1 MGLQLRALQKPSRE
15 TILGRRLSAKASMLA
30 FAPLP
35 PPPPELRPAPNQS
48 GDEVLIGRER
58 SKAAWLR
65 RRSGT
70 GREELWLPLE
80 VLESRLG
87 FRRVSR
93 LDGEALE
100 WFGRTVSLASLT
112 TRSLGDEVGLE
123 VSDWLAET
131 GVSSEVNGD
140 TLELQLQPP
149 TVNNLRRGRGST
161 ADRLVLDL
169 NGPALVQ
176 RLNGDLLLELKVSQT
191 QQRQLKAWGLA
202 PQQRHHGGLVLKG
215 QATKLRSLSLA
226 SPWRVVLDGVP
237 TGGRSQAPSARLP
250 LSNPAVAALLR
261 RGFVLEQRTIK
272 VGVKPIQVFRA
283 GGDLGRLGITLQP
296 LAKPDQQQGLRFLA
310 QLSQPAGALV
320 AVNGGFFNRINQ
332 LPLGALRRQ
341 GVWLSGP
348 ILNRGVI
355 AWGTSGDLEF
365 GRLRLNLSLQV
376 VNGRSWG
383 LTALNSG
390 YVQKGLSLYTPAW
403 GPRYRALSGEEEA
416 LLIRGGRVETTFGQN
431 QLQRGVAIPQDAEL
445 VVARGR
451 TPLPA
456 GPGDRIQV
464 TSRSRSSLAQQP
476 NVLGGGPL
484 LMQDGKVV
492 LNGRQEG
499 FSPGFMSLAAPRTVV
514 AQGKD
519 GQWLMTLRGA
529 SGSGPTLVETA
540 LAAQQLGLR
549 DALNMDGG
557 SSTTLVVAGRTVMNG
572 RSSTPRVHNGL
583 GLIPL

>member
-1 MGLQLRALQKPSRE
+1 
-15 TILGRRLSAKASMLA
+15 MLA

-35 PPPPELRPAPNQS
+35 APPPALRPAPRQS

-58 SKAAWLR
+58 SKAVWLWR
-65 RRSGT
+65 GSEAAT
-70 GREELWLPLE
+70 EELWLPLE
-80 VLESRLG
+80 LLQSRLG

-100 WFGRTVSLASLT
+100 WFGRTVPLAALA

-123 VSDWLAET
+123 VSDWL
-131 GVSSEVNGD
+131 SEIGLNTVVKGN
-140 TLELQLQPP
+140 TLELQLPSP
-149 TVNNLRRGRGST
+149 TVSKLRRGKGST

-176 RLNGDLLLELKVSQT
+176 QLNGDLLLGLKVSPS
-191 QQRQLKAWGLA
+191 QQRQLQALGLA
-202 PQQRHHGGLVLKG
+202 PLRRHDGELVLKG

-226 SPWRVVLDGVP
+226 SPWRVVLDGVRA
-237 TGGRSQAPSARLP
+237 GDRRKRPSARLP
-250 LSNPAVAALLR
+250 LNNPSVAALLR

-283 GGDLGRLGITLQP
+283 GGQLGRLRLSLEP
-296 LAKPDQQQGLRFLA
+296 LAKARQQQGLRFLP

-355 AWGTSGDLEF
+355 AWGASGDLTF
-365 GRLRLNLSLQV
+365 GRLRLNQTLQV
-376 VNGRSWG
+376 NNGRRWSIR
-383 LTALNSG
+383 ALNSG

-403 GPRYRALSGEEEA
+403 GPSYRALSGDEAA
-416 LLIRGGRVETTFGQN
+416 LLVRGGRVETTFN
-431 QLQRGVAIPQDAEL
+431 PSSLKRGIAIPQDAQL

-456 GPGDRIQV
+456 RAGDRIQV
-464 TSRSRSSLAQQP
+464 SSSSQSPLAQQP
-476 NVLGGGPL
+476 NVLGAGPL
-484 LMQDGKVV
+484 LMQNGRVV

-514 AQGKD
+514 AQGQN

-529 SGSGPTLVETA
+529 SGSDPTLVETA
-540 LAAQQLGLR
+540 LAVQQLGLR

-557 SSTTLVVAGRTVMNG
+557 SSTTLVVAGQTVMTG
-572 RSSTPRVHNGL
+572 RGSTPRVHNGL

>member
-1 MGLQLRALQKPSRE
+1 
-15 TILGRRLSAKASMLA
+15 MLA

-48 GDEVLIGRER
+48 GEEVLIGQER
-58 SKAAWLR
+58 SKAVWLWK
-65 RRSGT
+65 
-70 GREELWLPLE
+70 GRDAEPEELWLPLE

-100 WFGRTVSLASLT
+100 WFGRTVSLTALA

-123 VSDWLAET
+123 VSDWLAAT
-131 GVSSEVNGD
+131 GVRSKVRGN
-140 TLELQLQPP
+140 TLELRLPRP
-149 TVNNLRRGRGST
+149 TVNNLRRGKGST

-176 RLNGDLLLELKVSQT
+176 RLNGDLLLELKLSRT
-191 QQRQLKAWGLA
+191 QQRQLKAWGLT
-202 PQQRHHGGLVLKG
+202 PQQHRHGGLVLKG

-226 SPWRVVLDGVP
+226 SPWRVVLDGVLIGSRRP
-237 TGGRSQAPSARLP
+237 AQSAHLP
-250 LSNPAVAALLR
+250 LRDPAVAEWLR

-283 GGDLGRLGITLQP
+283 GGQLSRLGITLQP
-296 LAKPDQQQGLRFLA
+296 LVKAEQQQGLRFLP

-332 LPLGALRRQ
+332 LPLGAVRHQ
-341 GVWLSGP
+341 GIWLSGP

-355 AWGTSGDLEF
+355 AWGASGDLQF
-365 GRLRLNLSLQV
+365 GRLRLNQTLRV
-376 VNGRSWG
+376 NNGRRWS
-383 LTALNSG
+383 LMALNSG

-416 LLIRGGRVETTFGQN
+416 LLIRGGRVETTFN
-431 QLQRGVAIPQDAEL
+431 QRSLQSGIAIPENAAL

-456 GPGDRIQV
+456 QPGDQIQV
-464 TSRSRSSLAQQP
+464 IERSSSPLAQQP

-484 LMQDGKVV
+484 LMQNGRVV
-492 LNGRQEG
+492 LNARQEG

-514 AQGKD
+514 AQGAS

-529 SGSGPTLVETA
+529 AGSDPTLVETA
-540 LAAQQLGLR
+540 LAAKQLGLR

-572 RSSTPRVHNGL
+572 RSSSPRVHNGL

>member
-1 MGLQLRALQKPSRE
+1 
-15 TILGRRLSAKASMLA
+15 MLA

-35 PPPPELRPAPNQS
+35 APPPELRTAPKQS

-58 SKAAWLR
+58 SKAVWLWKGNN
-65 RRSGT
+65 SAT
-70 GREELWLPLE
+70 EELWLPLE
-80 VLESRLG
+80 LLESRLG

-93 LDGEALE
+93 LDGEAVE
-100 WFGRTVSLASLT
+100 WFGRTVSLASIT

-123 VSDWLAET
+123 VSEWLAEI
-131 GVSSEVNGD
+131 GVSSEVKGN
-140 TLELQLQPP
+140 TLALHLPPP
-149 TVNNLRRGRGST
+149 TVNNLRRGKGST

-176 RLNGDLLLELKVSQT
+176 RLNGDLRLELKVSRT
-191 QQRQLKAWGLA
+191 QQRQLKALGLA
-202 PQQRHHGGLVLKG
+202 PQQHRGGGLVLKG
-215 QATKLRSLSLA
+215 QATKLQSLSLA
-226 SPWRVVLDGVP
+226 SPWRVVLDGVQ
-237 TGGRSQAPSARLP
+237 TGGRRPAQSARLP
-250 LSNPAVAALLR
+250 LSNPAVAEWLR
-261 RGFVLEQRTIK
+261 RGFVLEQRTVK

-283 GGDLGRLGITLQP
+283 GGNLSRLGISLQP
-296 LAKPDQQQGLRFLA
+296 LVKPDQQQGLRFLA

-320 AVNGGFFNRINQ
+320 AVNGGFFNRISQ
-332 LPLGALRRQ
+332 LPLGALRHQ

-355 AWGTSGDLEF
+355 AWGASGDLQF
-365 GRLRLNLSLQV
+365 GRLRLDQTLQV
-376 VNGRSWG
+376 NNGRRWS

-390 YVQKGLSLYTPAW
+390 YVQKGLSRYTSAW

-416 LLIRGGRVETTFGQN
+416 LLIRDGRVEATFDQPS
-431 QLQRGVAIPQDAEL
+431 LKRGIAIPKDAQL

-456 GPGDRIQV
+456 RPGDQIVV
-464 TSRSRSSLAQQP
+464 TTRSSSPLAQRP
-476 NVLGGGPL
+476 NVVGGGPL
-484 LMQDGKVV
+484 LMQDGQVV
-492 LNGRQEG
+492 LQGRQEG

-514 AQGKD
+514 AQGQS

-529 SGSGPTLVETA
+529 SGSDPTLVETA

-549 DALNMDGG
+549 DALNLDGG
-557 SSTTLVVAGRTVMNG
+557 SSTTLVVAGQTVMNG
-572 RSSTPRVHNGL
+572 RGSSPRVHNGL

>member
-1 MGLQLRALQKPSRE
+1 
-15 TILGRRLSAKASMLA
+15 MLA

-35 PPPPELRPAPNQS
+35 APPPELRTAPKQS

-58 SKAAWLR
+58 SKAVWLWK
-65 RRSGT
+65 GNNT
-70 GREELWLPLE
+70 ATEELWLPLE
-80 VLESRLG
+80 LLESRLG

-93 LDGEALE
+93 LDGEAVE
-100 WFGRTVSLASLT
+100 WFGRTVSLASIT

-123 VSDWLAET
+123 VSEWLAEI
-131 GVSSEVNGD
+131 GVSSEVKGN
-140 TLELQLQPP
+140 TLALRLPPP
-149 TVNNLRRGRGST
+149 TVNNLRRGKGST

-176 RLNGDLLLELKVSQT
+176 RLNGDLRLELKVSRT
-191 QQRQLKAWGLA
+191 QQRQLKALGLA
-202 PQQRHHGGLVLKG
+202 PQQHRGGGLVLKG
-215 QATKLRSLSLA
+215 QATKLQSLSLA
-226 SPWRVVLDGVP
+226 SPWRVVLDGVQ
-237 TGGRSQAPSARLP
+237 TGGRRPAQSARLP
-250 LSNPAVAALLR
+250 LSNPAVAEWLR
-261 RGFVLEQRTIK
+261 RGFVLEQRTVK

-283 GGDLGRLGITLQP
+283 GGNLSRLGISLQP
-296 LAKPDQQQGLRFLA
+296 LVKPDQQQGLRFLA

-320 AVNGGFFNRINQ
+320 AVNGGFFNRISQ
-332 LPLGALRRQ
+332 LPLGALRHQ

-355 AWGTSGDLEF
+355 AWGASGDLQF
-365 GRLRLNLSLQV
+365 GRLRLDQTLQV
-376 VNGRSWG
+376 NNGRRWS

-390 YVQKGLSLYTPAW
+390 YVQKGLSRYTSAW

-416 LLIRGGRVETTFGQN
+416 LLIRDGRVEATFDQPS
-431 QLQRGVAIPQDAEL
+431 LKRGIAIPKDAQL

-456 GPGDRIQV
+456 RPGDQIVV
-464 TSRSRSSLAQQP
+464 TTRSSSPLAQRP
-476 NVLGGGPL
+476 NVVGGGPL
-484 LMQDGKVV
+484 LMQDGQVV
-492 LNGRQEG
+492 LQGRQEG

-514 AQGKD
+514 AQGQS

-529 SGSGPTLVETA
+529 SGSDPTLVETA

-549 DALNMDGG
+549 DALNLDGG
-557 SSTTLVVAGRTVMNG
+557 SSTTLVVAGQTVMNG
-572 RSSTPRVHNGL
+572 RGSSPRVHNGL

>member
-1 MGLQLRALQKPSRE
+1 
-15 TILGRRLSAKASMLA
+15 MLA

-35 PPPPELRPAPNQS
+35 PPPPEVRPVPSQN
-48 GDEVLIGRER
+48 GDAVLIGRER
-58 SKAAWLR
+58 SKAVWLR
-65 RRSGT
+65 RSSDT
-70 GREELWLPLE
+70 AEEELWLPLE

-100 WFGRTVSLASLT
+100 WFGRTISLT
-112 TRSLGDEVGLE
+112 ALATRSLGDEVGLE
-123 VSDWLAET
+123 VSDWLAAI
-131 GVSSEVNGD
+131 GVSSQVRGN
-140 TLELQLQPP
+140 TLELRLPP
-149 TVNNLRRGRGST
+149 PKVNNLRRGKGSM

-169 NGPALVQ
+169 SGPALVQ
-176 RLNGDLLLELKVSQT
+176 RLNGDLLLELNISRA

-202 PQQRHHGGLVLKG
+202 PRQHRDGGLVLQG

-226 SPWRVVLDGVP
+226 SPWRVVLDGVQ
-237 TGGRSQAPSARLP
+237 TGGRHPLPSARLP
-250 LSNPAVAALLR
+250 LSNPAVAAWLR
-261 RGFVLEQRTIK
+261 RGLVLEQRTIK

-296 LAKPDQQQGLRFLA
+296 LAKTEQQQGLRFLT

-332 LPLGALRRQ
+332 LPLGALRHKE
-341 GVWLSGP
+341 VWLSGP

-355 AWGTSGDLEF
+355 AWGASGELQF
-365 GRLRLNLSLQV
+365 GRLRLNQSLQV
-376 VNGRSWG
+376 NNGRRWEIK
-383 LTALNSG
+383 ALNSG

-403 GPRYRALSGEEEA
+403 GPRYLALSGEEEA
-416 LLIRGGRVETTFGQN
+416 LLVRDGRVESTFDQSS
-431 QLQRGVAIPQDAEL
+431 LQRGIAIPKDAEL

-456 GPGDRIQV
+456 RPGDQV
-464 TSRSRSSLAQQP
+464 QVATRSRSPLAQQP

-484 LMQDGKVV
+484 LMQNGQVV

-514 AQGKD
+514 AQGPS
-519 GQWLMTLRGA
+519 GQWLMTLRG
-529 SGSGPTLVETA
+529 SGGSDPTLVETA

-572 RSSTPRVHNGL
+572 RGSTPRVHNGL

>member
-1 MGLQLRALQKPSRE
+1 M
-15 TILGRRLSAKASMLA
+15 
-30 FAPLP
+30 
-35 PPPPELRPAPNQS
+35 
-48 GDEVLIGRER
+48 
-58 SKAAWLR
+58 
-65 RRSGT
+65 
-70 GREELWLPLE
+70 E

-100 WFGRTVSLASLT
+100 WFGRTVALTALA

-123 VSDWLAET
+123 VSDWLAAT
-131 GVSSEVNGD
+131 GVRAQVREN
-140 TLELQLQPP
+140 TLELRLPLP
-149 TVNNLRRGRGST
+149 KVNNLRRGKGST

-176 RLNGDLLLELKVSQT
+176 RLNGDLLLELKLSRT
-191 QQRQLKAWGLA
+191 QQRQLKAWGLS
-202 PQQRHHGGLVLKG
+202 PQLHRHGGLVLKG

-226 SPWRVVLDGVP
+226 SPWRVVLDGVQ
-237 TGGRSQAPSARLP
+237 TGGRRPVQSARLP
-250 LSNPAVAALLR
+250 LRNPAVAEWLR

-283 GGDLGRLGITLQP
+283 GGRLSRLGITLQP
-296 LAKPDQQQGLRFLA
+296 LVKAEQQQGLRFLP

-332 LPLGALRRQ
+332 LPLGAVRHQ

-355 AWGTSGDLEF
+355 AWGSSGDLQF
-365 GRLRLNLSLQV
+365 GRLRLNQTLQV
-376 VNGRSWG
+376 NNGRRWS
-383 LTALNSG
+383 LMALNSG

-416 LLIRGGRVETTFGQN
+416 LLIRGGRVEATVDKN
-431 QLQRGVAIPQDAEL
+431 SLQRGIAIPKDAEL

-456 GPGDRIQV
+456 RPGDRIQV
-464 TSRSRSSLAQQP
+464 TERSLSPLAQQP

-484 LMQDGKVV
+484 LMQNGNVV

-514 AQGKD
+514 AQGPS

-529 SGSGPTLVETA
+529 AGSDPTLVETA

>member
-1 MGLQLRALQKPSRE
+1 
-15 TILGRRLSAKASMLA
+15 MLA

-48 GDEVLIGRER
+48 GEEVLIGQER
-58 SKAAWLR
+58 SKAVWLWKG
-65 RRSGT
+65 SDAVP
-70 GREELWLPLE
+70 EELWLPLE
-80 VLESRLG
+80 LLESRLG

-100 WFGRTVSLASLT
+100 WFGRTVSLTALA

-123 VSDWLAET
+123 VSDWLAAT
-131 GVSSEVNGD
+131 GVRSKVRGN
-140 TLELQLQPP
+140 TLELRLPRP
-149 TVNNLRRGRGST
+149 TVVNLRRGKGST
-161 ADRLVLDL
+161 ANRLVLDL

-176 RLNGDLLLELKVSQT
+176 RLNGDLLLELKLSQT
-191 QQRQLKAWGLA
+191 QQRQLRAWGLT
-202 PQQRHHGGLVLKG
+202 PQQHRHGGLVLKG

-226 SPWRVVLDGVP
+226 SPWRVVLDGVQI
-237 TGGRSQAPSARLP
+237 GGRRPAQSAHLP
-250 LSNPAVAALLR
+250 LRDPAVAEWLR
-261 RGFVLEQRTIK
+261 RGFVLEQRIIK

-283 GGDLGRLGITLQP
+283 GGQLSRLGITLQP
-296 LAKPDQQQGLRFLA
+296 LVKAEQQQGLRFLP

-332 LPLGALRRQ
+332 LPLGAVRHQ
-341 GVWLSGP
+341 GIWLSGP

-355 AWGTSGDLEF
+355 AWGASGDLQF
-365 GRLRLNLSLQV
+365 GRLRLNQSLRV
-376 VNGRSWG
+376 NNGRRWG
-383 LTALNSG
+383 LMALNSG

-416 LLIRGGRVETTFGQN
+416 LLIRGGRVETTFDQRS
-431 QLQRGVAIPQDAEL
+431 LQSGIAIPENAAL

-456 GPGDRIQV
+456 RPGDQIQV
-464 TSRSRSSLAQQP
+464 TERSSSPLAQQP

-484 LMQDGKVV
+484 LMQNGRVV

-514 AQGKD
+514 AQGAS

-529 SGSGPTLVETA
+529 AGSDPTLVETA

-572 RSSTPRVHNGL
+572 RSSTPRIHNGL

>member
-1 MGLQLRALQKPSRE
+1 
-15 TILGRRLSAKASMLA
+15 MLD
-30 FAPLP
+30 FAPLSAP
-35 PPPPELRPAPNQS
+35 PPAPPPELRAVPIQR
-48 GDEVLIGRER
+48 GEEILIGRER
-58 SKAAWLR
+58 SKAVWLWR
-65 RRSGT
+65 GSNT
-70 GREELWLPLE
+70 ATEELWLPLE
-80 VLESRLG
+80 LLESRLG
-87 FRRVSR
+87 FRRVAR
-93 LDGEALE
+93 IDGEALE
-100 WFGRTVSLASLT
+100 WFGRTVPLASLE

-123 VSDWLAET
+123 VSDWLTEI
-131 GVSSEVNGD
+131 GVTTQVNGSSL
-140 TLELQLQPP
+140 TLRLPTP
-149 TVNNLRRGRGST
+149 TVNNLRRGAGST

-176 RLNGDLLLELKVSQT
+176 QLDGDLLLELKVSPT
-191 QQRQLKAWGLA
+191 QNRQLKAWGLA
-202 PQQRHHGGLVLKG
+202 PQQRRDGSLVLQG
-215 QATKLRSLSLA
+215 QATKLRSLSLS
-226 SPWRVVLDGVP
+226 SPWRVVLDGVRVG
-237 TGGRSQAPSARLP
+237 GGRQLQTARLP
-250 LSNPAVAALLR
+250 LSNPTVAALLR

-283 GGDLGRLGITLQP
+283 GGDLSGLGMTLKP
-296 LAKPDQQQGLRFLA
+296 LAKTEQQQGLRFLP

-332 LPLGALRRQ
+332 LPLGALKRQ

-355 AWGTSGDLEF
+355 AWGSSGELQF
-365 GRLRLNLSLQV
+365 GRLRLDQTLQV
-376 VNGRSWG
+376 NNGRRWDIN
-383 LTALNSG
+383 TINSG
-390 YVQKGLSLYTPAW
+390 FVQKGLSLYTPAW

-416 LLIRGGRVETTFGQN
+416 LLIRGGRVEETFDQTN
-431 QLQRGVAIPQDAEL
+431 LQRGISIPQDAEL

-456 GPGDRIQV
+456 RPGDQILV
-464 TSRSRSSLAQQP
+464 KSRSSSSLAQHP

-484 LMQDGKVV
+484 LIKNGRVV

-514 AQGKD
+514 AQGQS

-529 SGSGPTLVETA
+529 SGSDPTLVETA

-557 SSTTLVVAGRTVMNG
+557 SSTTLVVAGQTVMNG
-572 RSSTPRVHNGL
+572 RGSTPRVHNGL

>member
-1 MGLQLRALQKPSRE
+1 
-15 TILGRRLSAKASMLA
+15 MLA

-35 PPPPELRPAPNQS
+35 APPPELRPVPNQS
-48 GDEVLIGRER
+48 GEEVLIGRER
-58 SKAAWLR
+58 SKAVWLWR
-65 RRSGT
+65 GSDADP
-70 GREELWLPLE
+70 EKLWLPLE
-80 VLESRLG
+80 LLESRLG

-100 WFGRTVSLASLT
+100 WFGRTVSLTKLA

-123 VSDWLAET
+123 VSDWLAAT
-131 GVSSEVNGD
+131 GVRAQVREN
-140 TLELQLQPP
+140 TLELRLPPP
-149 TVNNLRRGRGST
+149 TVNNLRRGKGST

-176 RLNGDLLLELKVSQT
+176 RLNGDLLLELKLSRP
-191 QQRQLKAWGLA
+191 QQRQLKAWGLS
-202 PQQRHHGGLVLKG
+202 PKRNRHGGLVLKG

-226 SPWRVVLDGVP
+226 SPWRVVLDGVQ
-237 TGGRSQAPSARLP
+237 TGGRRPVQRARLP
-250 LSNPAVAALLR
+250 LRNPAVAEWLR

-283 GGDLGRLGITLQP
+283 GGRLSRLGITLQP
-296 LAKPDQQQGLRFLA
+296 LVKAEQQQGLRFLP

-332 LPLGALRRQ
+332 LPLGAVRHQ

-355 AWGTSGDLEF
+355 AWGSSGDLQF
-365 GRLRLNLSLQV
+365 GRLRLNQTLQV
-376 VNGRSWG
+376 NNSRRWN
-383 LTALNSG
+383 LMALNSG

-416 LLIRGGRVETTFGQN
+416 LLIRGGRVEATVDKN
-431 QLQRGVAIPQDAEL
+431 SLQRGIAIPKDAEL

-456 GPGDRIQV
+456 RPGDRIQV
-464 TSRSRSSLAQQP
+464 TERSLSPLAQQP

-484 LMQDGKVV
+484 LMQNGNVV

-514 AQGKD
+514 AQGPS

-529 SGSGPTLVETA
+529 AGSDPTLVETA

>member
-1 MGLQLRALQKPSRE
+1 
-15 TILGRRLSAKASMLA
+15 MLA

-35 PPPPELRPAPNQS
+35 APPPELRPVPNQS
-48 GDEVLIGRER
+48 GEEVLIGRER
-58 SKAAWLR
+58 SKAVWLWR
-65 RRSGT
+65 GSDAAP
-70 GREELWLPLE
+70 EELWLPLE

-100 WFGRTVSLASLT
+100 WFGRTVPLTSMT

-123 VSDWLAET
+123 VSDWLAVT
-131 GVSSEVNGD
+131 GVRSQVRGN
-140 TLELQLQPP
+140 TLELRLPPP
-149 TVNNLRRGRGST
+149 TVNNLRRGKGST

-176 RLNGDLLLELKVSQT
+176 RLNGDLLLELKLSRAQR
-191 QQRQLKAWGLA
+191 RQLKGWGLT
-202 PQQRHHGGLVLKG
+202 PEQHRLGGLVLKG

-226 SPWRVVLDGVP
+226 SPWRVVLDGVQV
-237 TGGRSQAPSARLP
+237 GGRRPAQSARLP
-250 LSNPAVAALLR
+250 LSDPAVAEMLR
-261 RGFVLEQRTIK
+261 RGFVLERRTIK

-283 GGDLGRLGITLQP
+283 GGDLSRLGITLQP
-296 LAKPDQQQGLRFLA
+296 LVKTEQQQGLRFLP

-332 LPLGALRRQ
+332 LPLGALRHQ

-355 AWGTSGDLEF
+355 AWGASGDLQF
-365 GRLRLNLSLQV
+365 GRLRLNQTLQV
-376 VNGRSWG
+376 NKGRRWS
-383 LTALNSG
+383 LMALNSG
-390 YVQKGLSLYTPAW
+390 YVQKGLSLYTSAW

-416 LLIRGGRVETTFGQN
+416 LLIRGGRVETTFDQHS
-431 QLQRGVAIPQDAEL
+431 LQRGIAIPKDAAL
-445 VVARGR
+445 VIARGR

-456 GPGDRIQV
+456 RPGDRIQV
-464 TSRSRSSLAQQP
+464 TARSSSPLAQHP

-484 LMQDGKVV
+484 LMQNGQVV

-514 AQGKD
+514 AQGPS

-529 SGSGPTLVETA
+529 AGGDPTLVETA

>member
-1 MGLQLRALQKPSRE
+1 
-15 TILGRRLSAKASMLA
+15 MLA

-35 PPPPELRPAPNQS
+35 APPPELRPAPNQS
-48 GDEVLIGRER
+48 GEVMQIGQER
-58 SKAAWLR
+58 SKAVWLWR
-65 RRSGT
+65 GSDAAP
-70 GREELWLPLE
+70 EELWLPLE

-93 LDGEALE
+93 FDGEALE
-100 WFGRTVSLASLT
+100 WFGRTVPLTSMT

-123 VSDWLAET
+123 VSDWLAAT
-131 GVSSEVNGD
+131 GVSSKVRGT
-140 TLELQLQPP
+140 TLELRLPPP
-149 TVNNLRRGRGST
+149 TVNNLRRGKGST

-169 NGPALVQ
+169 TGPALVQ
-176 RLNGDLLLELKVSQT
+176 RLNGDLLLELKMSRT
-191 QQRQLKAWGLA
+191 QRRQLNAWGLT
-202 PQQRHHGGLVLKG
+202 PEQHRHGGLVLKG

-226 SPWRVVLDGVP
+226 SPWRVVLDGVQV
-237 TGGRSQAPSARLP
+237 GGRRPAQSARLP
-250 LSNPAVAALLR
+250 LSDPAVAQMLR
-261 RGFVLEQRTIK
+261 RGFVLERRTIK

-283 GGDLGRLGITLQP
+283 GGDLSRLGITLQP
-296 LAKPDQQQGLRFLA
+296 LVKAEQQQGLRFLP

-332 LPLGALRRQ
+332 LPLGALRHQ

-355 AWGTSGDLEF
+355 AWGASGDLQF
-365 GRLRLNLSLQV
+365 GRLRLNQTLQV
-376 VNGRSWG
+376 NNGRLWS
-383 LTALNSG
+383 LMALNSG
-390 YVQKGLSLYTPAW
+390 YIQKGLSLYTPAW

-416 LLIRGGRVETTFGQN
+416 LLIRGGRVETTFDQHS
-431 QLQRGVAIPQDAEL
+431 LQRGIAIPKDAAL
-445 VVARGR
+445 VIARGR

-456 GPGDRIQV
+456 RPGDRIEV
-464 TSRSRSSLAQQP
+464 KARSSSPLAQHP

-484 LMQDGKVV
+484 LMQNGQVV

-514 AQGKD
+514 AQGPS

-529 SGSGPTLVETA
+529 AGGDPTLVETA
-540 LAAQQLGLR
+540 LVAQQLGLR

-572 RSSTPRVHNGL
+572 RGSTPRVHNGL

>member
-1 MGLQLRALQKPSRE
+1 
-15 TILGRRLSAKASMLA
+15 MLA

-35 PPPPELRPAPNQS
+35 APPPELRTAPKQS

-58 SKAAWLR
+58 SKAVWLWK
-65 RRSGT
+65 GNNT
-70 GREELWLPLE
+70 ATEELWLPLE
-80 VLESRLG
+80 LLESRLG

-93 LDGEALE
+93 LDGEAVE
-100 WFGRTVSLASLT
+100 WFGRTVSLASIT

-123 VSDWLAET
+123 VSEWLAEI
-131 GVSSEVNGD
+131 GVSSEVKGN
-140 TLELQLQPP
+140 TLALHLPPP
-149 TVNNLRRGRGST
+149 TVNNLRRGKGST

-176 RLNGDLLLELKVSQT
+176 RLNGDLRLELKVSRT
-191 QQRQLKAWGLA
+191 QQRQLKALGLA
-202 PQQRHHGGLVLKG
+202 PQQHRGGGLVLKG
-215 QATKLRSLSLA
+215 QATKLQSLSLA
-226 SPWRVVLDGVP
+226 SPWRVVLDGVQ
-237 TGGRSQAPSARLP
+237 TGGRRPAQSARLP
-250 LSNPAVAALLR
+250 LSNPAVAEWLR
-261 RGFVLEQRTIK
+261 RGFVLEQRTVK

-283 GGDLGRLGITLQP
+283 GGNLSRLGISLQP

-320 AVNGGFFNRINQ
+320 AVNGGFFNRISQ
-332 LPLGALRRQ
+332 LPLGALRHQ

-355 AWGTSGDLEF
+355 AWGASGDLQF
-365 GRLRLNLSLQV
+365 GRLRLDQTLQV
-376 VNGRSWG
+376 NNGRRWS

-390 YVQKGLSLYTPAW
+390 YVQKGLSRYTSAW

-416 LLIRGGRVETTFGQN
+416 LLIRDGRVEATFDQPS
-431 QLQRGVAIPQDAEL
+431 LKRGIAIPKDAQL

-456 GPGDRIQV
+456 RPGDQIVV
-464 TSRSRSSLAQQP
+464 TTRSSSPLAQRP
-476 NVLGGGPL
+476 NVVGGGPL
-484 LMQDGKVV
+484 LMQDGQVV
-492 LNGRQEG
+492 LQGRQEG

-514 AQGKD
+514 AQGQS

-529 SGSGPTLVETA
+529 SGSDPTLVETA

-549 DALNMDGG
+549 DALNLDGG
-557 SSTTLVVAGRTVMNG
+557 SSTTLVVAGQTVMNG
-572 RSSTPRVHNGL
+572 RGSSPRVHNGL

>member
-1 MGLQLRALQKPSRE
+1 
-15 TILGRRLSAKASMLA
+15 MLA

-35 PPPPELRPAPNQS
+35 APPPELRPAPNQS
-48 GDEVLIGRER
+48 GEVMQIGQER
-58 SKAAWLR
+58 SKAVWLWR
-65 RRSGT
+65 GSAT
-70 GREELWLPLE
+70 APEELWLPLE

-100 WFGRTVSLASLT
+100 WFGRTVPLTSMT

-123 VSDWLAET
+123 VSDWLAAT
-131 GVSSEVNGD
+131 GVSSQVRGT
-140 TLELQLQPP
+140 TLELRLPPP
-149 TVNNLRRGRGST
+149 TVNNLRRGKGST

-169 NGPALVQ
+169 TGPALVQ
-176 RLNGDLLLELKVSQT
+176 RLNGDLLLELKMSRT
-191 QQRQLKAWGLA
+191 QRRQLKAWGLT
-202 PQQRHHGGLVLKG
+202 PEQHRHGGLVLKG

-226 SPWRVVLDGVP
+226 SPWRVVLDGVQV
-237 TGGRSQAPSARLP
+237 GGRLPAQSARLP
-250 LSNPAVAALLR
+250 LSDPAVAQMLR
-261 RGFVLEQRTIK
+261 RGFVLERRTIK

-283 GGDLGRLGITLQP
+283 GGDLSRLGITLQP
-296 LAKPDQQQGLRFLA
+296 LVKTEQQQGLRFLP

-332 LPLGALRRQ
+332 LPLGALRHQ

-355 AWGTSGDLEF
+355 AWGASGDLQF
-365 GRLRLNLSLQV
+365 GRLRLNQTLQV
-376 VNGRSWG
+376 NNGRRWS
-383 LTALNSG
+383 LMALNSG

-403 GPRYRALSGEEEA
+403 GARYRALSGEEEA
-416 LLIRGGRVETTFGQN
+416 LLIRGGRVETTFDQHS
-431 QLQRGVAIPQDAEL
+431 LQRGIAIPKDAAL
-445 VVARGR
+445 VIARGR

-456 GPGDRIQV
+456 RPGDRIEV
-464 TSRSRSSLAQQP
+464 KARSSSPLAQHP

-484 LMQDGKVV
+484 LMQNGQVV

-514 AQGKD
+514 AQGPS

-529 SGSGPTLVETA
+529 AGGDPTLVETA
-540 LAAQQLGLR
+540 LVAQQLGLR

-572 RSSTPRVHNGL
+572 RGSTPRVHNGL

>member
-1 MGLQLRALQKPSRE
+1 
-15 TILGRRLSAKASMLA
+15 MLA

-35 PPPPELRPAPNQS
+35 APPPELRPVPNQS
-48 GDEVLIGRER
+48 GEEVLIGKER
-58 SKAAWLR
+58 SKAVWLLR
-65 RRSGT
+65 GSDADP
-70 GREELWLPLE
+70 EELWLPLE

-100 WFGRTVSLASLT
+100 WFGRTVALTALA

-123 VSDWLAET
+123 VSDWLAAT
-131 GVSSEVNGD
+131 GVRAQVREN
-140 TLELQLQPP
+140 TLELRLPLP
-149 TVNNLRRGRGST
+149 KVNNLRSGKGST

-176 RLNGDLLLELKVSQT
+176 RLNGDLLLELKLSRT
-191 QQRQLKAWGLA
+191 QQRQLKAWGLS
-202 PQQRHHGGLVLKG
+202 PQLHRHGGLVLKG

-226 SPWRVVLDGVP
+226 SPWRVVLDGVQ
-237 TGGRSQAPSARLP
+237 TGGRRPVQRARLP
-250 LSNPAVAALLR
+250 LRNPAVAEWLR

-283 GGDLGRLGITLQP
+283 GGRLSRLGITLQP
-296 LAKPDQQQGLRFLA
+296 LVKAEQQQGLRFLP

-332 LPLGALRRQ
+332 LPLGAVRHQ

-355 AWGTSGDLEF
+355 AWGSSGDLQF
-365 GRLRLNLSLQV
+365 GRLRLNQTLQV
-376 VNGRSWG
+376 NNGRRWS
-383 LTALNSG
+383 LMALNSG

-416 LLIRGGRVETTFGQN
+416 LLIRGGRVEATVDKN
-431 QLQRGVAIPQDAEL
+431 SLQRGIAIPKDAEL

-456 GPGDRIQV
+456 RPGDRIRV
-464 TSRSRSSLAQQP
+464 TFRSLSSLAQQP

-484 LMQDGKVV
+484 LMQNGNVV

-514 AQGKD
+514 AQGPS

-529 SGSGPTLVETA
+529 AGSDPTLVETA

>member
-1 MGLQLRALQKPSRE
+1 
-15 TILGRRLSAKASMLA
+15 MLA

-35 PPPPELRPAPNQS
+35 APPPELRTAPKQS

-58 SKAAWLR
+58 SKAVWLWK
-65 RRSGT
+65 GNNT
-70 GREELWLPLE
+70 ATEELWLPLE
-80 VLESRLG
+80 LLESRLG

-93 LDGEALE
+93 LDGEAVE
-100 WFGRTVSLASLT
+100 WFGRTVSLASIT

-123 VSDWLAET
+123 VSEWLAEI
-131 GVSSEVNGD
+131 GVSSEVKGN
-140 TLELQLQPP
+140 TLALHLPPP
-149 TVNNLRRGRGST
+149 TVNNLRRGKGST

-176 RLNGDLLLELKVSQT
+176 RLNGDLRLELKVSRT
-191 QQRQLKAWGLA
+191 QQRQLKALGLA
-202 PQQRHHGGLVLKG
+202 PQQHRGGGLVLKG

-226 SPWRVVLDGVP
+226 SPWRVVLDGVQ
-237 TGGRSQAPSARLP
+237 TGGRRPAQSARLP
-250 LSNPAVAALLR
+250 LSNPAVAEWLR
-261 RGFVLEQRTIK
+261 RGFVLEQRTVK

-283 GGDLGRLGITLQP
+283 GGNLSRLGISLQP
-296 LAKPDQQQGLRFLA
+296 LVKPDQQQGLRFLA

-320 AVNGGFFNRINQ
+320 AVNGGFFNRISQ
-332 LPLGALRRQ
+332 LPLGALRHQ

-355 AWGTSGDLEF
+355 AWGASGDLQF
-365 GRLRLNLSLQV
+365 GRLRLDQTLQV
-376 VNGRSWG
+376 NNGRRWS

-390 YVQKGLSLYTPAW
+390 YVQKGLSRYTSAW

-416 LLIRGGRVETTFGQN
+416 LLIRDGRVEATFDQPS
-431 QLQRGVAIPQDAEL
+431 LKRGIAIPKDAQL

-456 GPGDRIQV
+456 RPGDQIVV
-464 TSRSRSSLAQQP
+464 TTRSSSPLAQRP
-476 NVLGGGPL
+476 NVVGGGPL
-484 LMQDGKVV
+484 LMQDGQVV
-492 LNGRQEG
+492 LQGRQEG

-514 AQGKD
+514 AQGQS

-529 SGSGPTLVETA
+529 SGSDPTLVETA

-549 DALNMDGG
+549 DALNLDGG
-557 SSTTLVVAGRTVMNG
+557 SSTTLVVAGQTVMNG
-572 RSSTPRVHNGL
+572 RGSSPRVHNGL

>member
-1 MGLQLRALQKPSRE
+1 
-15 TILGRRLSAKASMLA
+15 MLA

-35 PPPPELRPAPNQS
+35 APPPELRTAPKQS

-58 SKAAWLR
+58 SKAVWLWK
-65 RRSGT
+65 GNNT
-70 GREELWLPLE
+70 ATEELWLPLE
-80 VLESRLG
+80 LLESRLG

-93 LDGEALE
+93 LDGEAVE
-100 WFGRTVSLASLT
+100 WFGRTVSLASIT

-123 VSDWLAET
+123 VSEWLAEI
-131 GVSSEVNGD
+131 GVSSEVKGN
-140 TLELQLQPP
+140 TLALHLPPP
-149 TVNNLRRGRGST
+149 TVNNLRRGKGST

-176 RLNGDLLLELKVSQT
+176 RLNGDLRLELKVSQT
-191 QQRQLKAWGLA
+191 QQRQLKALGLA
-202 PQQRHHGGLVLKG
+202 PQQHRGGGLVLKG
-215 QATKLRSLSLA
+215 QATKLQSLSLA
-226 SPWRVVLDGVP
+226 SPWRVVLDGVQ
-237 TGGRSQAPSARLP
+237 TGGRRPAQSARLP
-250 LSNPAVAALLR
+250 LSNPAVAEWLR
-261 RGFVLEQRTIK
+261 RGFVLEQRTVK

-283 GGDLGRLGITLQP
+283 GGNLSRLGISLQP
-296 LAKPDQQQGLRFLA
+296 LVKPDQQQGLRFLA

-320 AVNGGFFNRINQ
+320 AVNGGFFNRISQ
-332 LPLGALRRQ
+332 LPLGALRHQ

-355 AWGTSGDLEF
+355 AWGASGDLQF
-365 GRLRLNLSLQV
+365 GRLRLDQTLQV
-376 VNGRSWG
+376 NNGRRWS

-390 YVQKGLSLYTPAW
+390 YVQKGLSRYTSAW

-416 LLIRGGRVETTFGQN
+416 LLIRDGRVEATFDQPS
-431 QLQRGVAIPQDAEL
+431 LKRGIAIPKDAQL

-456 GPGDRIQV
+456 RPGDQIVV
-464 TSRSRSSLAQQP
+464 TTRSSSPLAQRP
-476 NVLGGGPL
+476 NVVGGGPL
-484 LMQDGKVV
+484 LMQDGQVV
-492 LNGRQEG
+492 LQGRQEG

-514 AQGKD
+514 AQGQS

-529 SGSGPTLVETA
+529 SGSDPTLVETA

-549 DALNMDGG
+549 DALNLDGG
-557 SSTTLVVAGRTVMNG
+557 SSTTLVVAGQTVMNG
-572 RSSTPRVHNGL
+572 RGSSPRVHNGL

>member
-1 MGLQLRALQKPSRE
+1 
-15 TILGRRLSAKASMLA
+15 MLA

-48 GDEVLIGRER
+48 GEEVLIGQER
-58 SKAAWLR
+58 SKAVWLWKG
-65 RRSGT
+65 SDAEA
-70 GREELWLPLE
+70 EELWLPLD

-100 WFGRTVSLASLT
+100 WFGRTVSLTALA

-123 VSDWLAET
+123 VSDWLAAT
-131 GVSSEVNGD
+131 GVRSKVRGN
-140 TLELQLQPP
+140 TLELRLPRP
-149 TVNNLRRGRGST
+149 TVNNLRRGKGST

-176 RLNGDLLLELKVSQT
+176 RLNSDLLLELKLSRS
-191 QQRQLKAWGLA
+191 QQRQLRAWGLT
-202 PQQRHHGGLVLKG
+202 PQQHRHGGLVLKG

-226 SPWRVVLDGVP
+226 SPWRVVLDGVQI
-237 TGGRSQAPSARLP
+237 GGRRPAQSAHLP
-250 LSNPAVAALLR
+250 LRDPAVAEWLR
-261 RGFVLEQRTIK
+261 RGFVLGQRIIK

-283 GGDLGRLGITLQP
+283 GGQLSRLGITLQP
-296 LAKPDQQQGLRFLA
+296 LVKAEQQQGLRFLP

-332 LPLGALRRQ
+332 LPLGAVRHQ
-341 GVWLSGP
+341 GIWLSGP

-355 AWGTSGDLEF
+355 AWGASGDLQF
-365 GRLRLNLSLQV
+365 GRLRLNQTLRV
-376 VNGRSWG
+376 NNGRRWG
-383 LTALNSG
+383 LMALNSG

-416 LLIRGGRVETTFGQN
+416 LLIRGGRVETTFDQRS
-431 QLQRGVAIPQDAEL
+431 LQSGIAIPENAAL

-456 GPGDRIQV
+456 RPGDQIQV
-464 TSRSRSSLAQQP
+464 TERSSSPLAQQP

-484 LMQDGKVV
+484 LMQNGRVV

-514 AQGKD
+514 AQGAS

-529 SGSGPTLVETA
+529 AGSDPTLVETA

-572 RSSTPRVHNGL
+572 RSSSPRVHNGL

>member
-1 MGLQLRALQKPSRE
+1 MA
-15 TILGRRLSAKASMLA
+15 
-30 FAPLP
+30 
-35 PPPPELRPAPNQS
+35 
-48 GDEVLIGRER
+48 
-58 SKAAWLR
+58 
-65 RRSGT
+65 
-70 GREELWLPLE
+70 
-80 VLESRLG
+80 
-87 FRRVSR
+87 
-93 LDGEALE
+93 
-100 WFGRTVSLASLT
+100 

-123 VSDWLAET
+123 VSDWLAAT
-131 GVSSEVNGD
+131 GVRAQVREN
-140 TLELQLQPP
+140 TLELRLPLP
-149 TVNNLRRGRGST
+149 KVNNLRRGKGST

-176 RLNGDLLLELKVSQT
+176 RLNGDLLLELKLSRT
-191 QQRQLKAWGLA
+191 QQRQLKAWGLS
-202 PQQRHHGGLVLKG
+202 PQLHRHGGLVLKG

-226 SPWRVVLDGVP
+226 SPWRVVLDGVQ
-237 TGGRSQAPSARLP
+237 TGGRRPVQRARLP
-250 LSNPAVAALLR
+250 LRNPAVAEWLR

-283 GGDLGRLGITLQP
+283 GGRLSRLGITLQP
-296 LAKPDQQQGLRFLA
+296 LVKAEQQQGLRFLP

-332 LPLGALRRQ
+332 LPLGAVRHQ

-355 AWGTSGDLEF
+355 AWGSSGDLQF
-365 GRLRLNLSLQV
+365 GRLRLNQTLQV
-376 VNGRSWG
+376 NNGRRWS
-383 LTALNSG
+383 LMALNSG

-416 LLIRGGRVETTFGQN
+416 LLIRGGRVEATVDKN
-431 QLQRGVAIPQDAEL
+431 SLQRGIAIPKDAEL

-456 GPGDRIQV
+456 RPGDRILV
-464 TSRSRSSLAQQP
+464 TERSLSPLAQQP

-484 LMQDGKVV
+484 LMQNGNVV

-514 AQGKD
+514 AQGPS

-529 SGSGPTLVETA
+529 AGSDPTLVETA

>member
-1 MGLQLRALQKPSRE
+1 
-15 TILGRRLSAKASMLA
+15 MLA

-35 PPPPELRPAPNQS
+35 PPPPEVRPAPNQS
-48 GDEVLIGRER
+48 GELVLIGQER
-58 SKAAWLR
+58 SKAVWLLR
-65 RRSGT
+65 GSDAEP
-70 GREELWLPLE
+70 EELWLPLE

-100 WFGRTVSLASLT
+100 WFGRTVALTALA

-123 VSDWLAET
+123 VSDWLAAT
-131 GVSSEVNGD
+131 GVRAQVREN
-140 TLELQLQPP
+140 TLELRLPLP
-149 TVNNLRRGRGST
+149 KVNNLRRGKGST

-176 RLNGDLLLELKVSQT
+176 RLNGDLLLELKLSRT
-191 QQRQLKAWGLA
+191 QQRQLKAWGLS
-202 PQQRHHGGLVLKG
+202 PQLHRHGGLVLKG

-226 SPWRVVLDGVP
+226 SPWRVVLDGVQ
-237 TGGRSQAPSARLP
+237 TGGRRPVQRARLP
-250 LSNPAVAALLR
+250 LRNPAVAEWLR

-283 GGDLGRLGITLQP
+283 GGRLSRLGITLQP
-296 LAKPDQQQGLRFLA
+296 LVKAEQQQGLRFLP

-332 LPLGALRRQ
+332 LPLGAVRHQ

-355 AWGTSGDLEF
+355 AWGSSGDLQF
-365 GRLRLNLSLQV
+365 GRLRLNQTLQV
-376 VNGRSWG
+376 NNGRRWS
-383 LTALNSG
+383 LMALNSG

-416 LLIRGGRVETTFGQN
+416 LLIRGGRVEATVDKN
-431 QLQRGVAIPQDAEL
+431 SLQRGIAIPKDAEL

-456 GPGDRIQV
+456 RPGDRIQV
-464 TSRSRSSLAQQP
+464 TERSLSPLAQQP

-484 LMQDGKVV
+484 LMQNGNVV

-514 AQGKD
+514 AQGPS

-529 SGSGPTLVETA
+529 AGSDPTLVETA

>member
-1 MGLQLRALQKPSRE
+1 
-15 TILGRRLSAKASMLA
+15 MLA

-35 PPPPELRPAPNQS
+35 APPPELRPAPNQS
-48 GDEVLIGRER
+48 GEVMQIGQER
-58 SKAAWLR
+58 SKAVWLWR
-65 RRSGT
+65 GSDAAP
-70 GREELWLPLE
+70 EELWLPLE

-100 WFGRTVSLASLT
+100 WFGRTVPLTSMT

-123 VSDWLAET
+123 VSDWLAAT
-131 GVSSEVNGD
+131 GVSSKVRGT
-140 TLELQLQPP
+140 TLELRLPPP
-149 TVNNLRRGRGST
+149 TVNNLRRGKGST

-169 NGPALVQ
+169 TGPALVQ
-176 RLNGDLLLELKVSQT
+176 RLNGDLLLELKMSRT
-191 QQRQLKAWGLA
+191 QRRQLKAWGLT
-202 PQQRHHGGLVLKG
+202 PEQHRHGGLVLKG

-226 SPWRVVLDGVP
+226 SPWRVVLDGVQV
-237 TGGRSQAPSARLP
+237 GGRRPAQSARLP
-250 LSNPAVAALLR
+250 LSDPAVAQMLR
-261 RGFVLEQRTIK
+261 RGFVLERRTIK

-283 GGDLGRLGITLQP
+283 GGDLSRLGITLQP
-296 LAKPDQQQGLRFLA
+296 LVKAEQQQGLRFLP

-332 LPLGALRRQ
+332 LPLGALRHQ

-355 AWGTSGDLEF
+355 AWGASGDLQF
-365 GRLRLNLSLQV
+365 GRLRLNQTLQV
-376 VNGRSWG
+376 NNGRRWS

-416 LLIRGGRVETTFGQN
+416 LLIRGGRVETTFDQHS
-431 QLQRGVAIPQDAEL
+431 LQRGIAIPKDAAL
-445 VVARGR
+445 VIARGR

-456 GPGDRIQV
+456 RPGDRIEV
-464 TSRSRSSLAQQP
+464 KARSSSPLAQHP

-484 LMQDGKVV
+484 LMQNGQVV

-514 AQGKD
+514 AQGPS

-529 SGSGPTLVETA
+529 AGGDPTLLETA
-540 LAAQQLGLR
+540 LLAQQLGLR

-572 RSSTPRVHNGL
+572 RGSTPRVHNGL

>member
-1 MGLQLRALQKPSRE
+1 
-15 TILGRRLSAKASMLA
+15 MLA
-30 FAPLP
+30 IAPLP
-35 PPPPELRPAPNQS
+35 APPPELRPAPNQS
-48 GDEVLIGRER
+48 GEEVLIGREL
-58 SKAAWLR
+58 SKAVWLR
-65 RRSGT
+65 RGSDAEP
-70 GREELWLPLE
+70 EELWLPLE

-100 WFGRTVSLASLT
+100 WFGRTVSFASME

-123 VSDWLAET
+123 VSEWLAEI
-131 GVSSEVNGD
+131 GVSSEVKGN
-140 TLELQLQPP
+140 TLALRLPPP
-149 TVNNLRRGRGST
+149 TVNNLRRGKGST

-176 RLNGDLLLELKVSQT
+176 RLNGDLRLELKVSRT
-191 QQRQLKAWGLA
+191 QQRQLKALGLA
-202 PQQRHHGGLVLKG
+202 PQQHRGGGLVLKG
-215 QATKLRSLSLA
+215 QATKLQSLSLA
-226 SPWRVVLDGVP
+226 SPWRVVLDGVQ
-237 TGGRSQAPSARLP
+237 TGGRRPAQSARLP
-250 LSNPAVAALLR
+250 LSNPAVAEWLR
-261 RGFVLEQRTIK
+261 RGFVLEQRTVK

-283 GGDLGRLGITLQP
+283 GGNLSRLGISLQP
-296 LAKPDQQQGLRFLA
+296 LVKPDQQQGLRFLA

-320 AVNGGFFNRINQ
+320 AVNGGFFNRISQ
-332 LPLGALRRQ
+332 LPLGALRHQ

-355 AWGTSGDLEF
+355 AWGASGDLQF
-365 GRLRLNLSLQV
+365 GRLRLDQTLQV
-376 VNGRSWG
+376 NNGRRWS

-390 YVQKGLSLYTPAW
+390 YVQKGLSRYTSAW

-416 LLIRGGRVETTFGQN
+416 LLIRDGRVEATFDQPS
-431 QLQRGVAIPQDAEL
+431 LKRGIAIPKDAQL

-456 GPGDRIQV
+456 RPGDQIVV
-464 TSRSRSSLAQQP
+464 TTRSSSPLAQRP
-476 NVLGGGPL
+476 NVVGGGPL
-484 LMQDGKVV
+484 LMQDGQVV
-492 LNGRQEG
+492 LQGRQEG

-514 AQGKD
+514 AQGQS

-529 SGSGPTLVETA
+529 SGSDPTLVETA

-549 DALNMDGG
+549 DALNLDGG
-557 SSTTLVVAGRTVMNG
+557 SSTTLVVAGQTVMNG
-572 RSSTPRVHNGL
+572 RGSSPRVHNGL

>member
-1 MGLQLRALQKPSRE
+1 
-15 TILGRRLSAKASMLA
+15 MLA

-35 PPPPELRPAPNQS
+35 APPPELRPAPNQS
-48 GDEVLIGRER
+48 GEVMQIGQER
-58 SKAAWLR
+58 SKAVWLWR
-65 RRSGT
+65 GSDAAP
-70 GREELWLPLE
+70 EELWLPLE

-100 WFGRTVSLASLT
+100 WFGRTVPLTSMT

-123 VSDWLAET
+123 VSDWLAAT
-131 GVSSEVNGD
+131 GVSSKVRGT
-140 TLELQLQPP
+140 TLELRLPPP
-149 TVNNLRRGRGST
+149 TVNNLRRGKGST

-169 NGPALVQ
+169 TGPALVQ
-176 RLNGDLLLELKVSQT
+176 RLNGDLLLELKMSRT
-191 QQRQLKAWGLA
+191 QRRQLKAWGLT
-202 PQQRHHGGLVLKG
+202 PEQHRHGGLVLKG

-226 SPWRVVLDGVP
+226 SPWRVVLDGVQV
-237 TGGRSQAPSARLP
+237 GGRRPAQSARLP
-250 LSNPAVAALLR
+250 LSDPAVAQMLR
-261 RGFVLEQRTIK
+261 RGFVLERRTIK

-283 GGDLGRLGITLQP
+283 GGDLSRLGITLQP
-296 LAKPDQQQGLRFLA
+296 LVKAEQQQGLRFLP

-332 LPLGALRRQ
+332 LPLGALRHQ

-355 AWGTSGDLEF
+355 AWGASGDLQF
-365 GRLRLNLSLQV
+365 GRLRLNQTLQV
-376 VNGRSWG
+376 NNGRRWS

-403 GPRYRALSGEEEA
+403 GARYRALSGEEEA
-416 LLIRGGRVETTFGQN
+416 LLIRGGRVETTFDQHS
-431 QLQRGVAIPQDAEL
+431 LQRGIAIPKDAAL
-445 VVARGR
+445 VIARGR

-456 GPGDRIQV
+456 RPGDRIEV
-464 TSRSRSSLAQQP
+464 KARSSSPLAQHP

-484 LMQDGKVV
+484 LMQNGQVV

-514 AQGKD
+514 AQGPS

-529 SGSGPTLVETA
+529 AGGDPTLVETA
-540 LAAQQLGLR
+540 LVAQQLGLR

-572 RSSTPRVHNGL
+572 RGSTPRVHNGL

>member
-1 MGLQLRALQKPSRE
+1 
-15 TILGRRLSAKASMLA
+15 MLA
-30 FAPLP
+30 FAPLSAP
-35 PPPPELRPAPNQS
+35 PPAPPPELRSAPLQR
-48 GDEVLIGRER
+48 GEEVLIGRER
-58 SKAAWLR
+58 SKAVWLLR
-65 RRSGT
+65 GSNT
-70 GREELWLPLE
+70 ATEELWLPLE
-80 VLESRLG
+80 LLESRLG
-87 FRRVSR
+87 FRRVAR
-93 LDGEALE
+93 INGEALE
-100 WFGRTVSLASLT
+100 WFGRTVALASLA

-123 VSDWLAET
+123 VSNWLT
-131 GVSSEVNGD
+131 QIGVTSEVKGN
-140 TLELQLQPP
+140 TLTLRLPTP
-149 TVNNLRRGRGST
+149 TVNNLRRGKGST

-176 RLNGDLLLELKVSQT
+176 QLNGDLLLELKVSPT
-191 QQRQLKAWGLA
+191 QKRQLRAWGLA
-202 PQQRHHGGLVLKG
+202 PQQRRDGGLVLKG

-226 SPWRVVLDGVP
+226 SPWRLVLDGVA
-237 TGGRSQAPSARLP
+237 TGGRSQAPTARLP
-250 LSNPAVAALLR
+250 LSDPAVAALLR

-283 GGDLGRLGITLQP
+283 GGDLSGLGITLQP
-296 LAKPDQQQGLRFLA
+296 LAKTEQQQGLQFLP

-332 LPLGALRRQ
+332 LPLGALRRE

-355 AWGTSGDLEF
+355 AWGSSGDLQF
-365 GRLRLNLSLQV
+365 GRLRLQQTLQV
-376 VNGRSWG
+376 NKGRRWG
-383 LTALNSG
+383 IKAINSG

-416 LLIRGGRVETTFGQN
+416 LLIRGGRVEETFDQTK
-431 QLQRGVAIPQDAEL
+431 LKRGISIPQDAEL

-456 GPGDRIQV
+456 RPGDQILV
-464 TSRSRSSLAQQP
+464 KSRSSSSLAQHP
-476 NVLGGGPL
+476 NVMGGGPL
-484 LMQDGKVV
+484 LMKNGRVV

-514 AQGKD
+514 AQGQS

-529 SGSGPTLVETA
+529 SGSDPTLVETA

-557 SSTTLVVAGRTVMNG
+557 SSTTLVVAGQTVMNG
-572 RSSTPRVHNGL
+572 RGSTPRVHNGL

>member
-1 MGLQLRALQKPSRE
+1 
-15 TILGRRLSAKASMLA
+15 MLA
-30 FAPLP
+30 YVPLP
-35 PPPPELRPAPNQS
+35 APPPVLRPVANQS
-48 GDEVLIGRER
+48 GEEVLIGRER
-58 SKAAWLR
+58 SKAVWLLR
-65 RRSGT
+65 GSDAEP
-70 GREELWLPLE
+70 EELWLPLE

-100 WFGRTVSLASLT
+100 WFGRTVSLNTLATS
-112 TRSLGDEVGLE
+112 SLGDEVGLE
-123 VSDWLAET
+123 VSDWLAAT
-131 GVSSEVNGD
+131 GVSSQVTGN
-140 TLELQLQPP
+140 TLELRLPPP
-149 TVNNLRRGRGST
+149 TVNNMRRGKGST

-176 RLNGDLLLELKVSQT
+176 RLNGDLLLELKVSRT

-202 PQQRHHGGLVLKG
+202 PQQHRDGGLLLQG

-226 SPWRVVLDGVP
+226 SPWRVVLDGLQG
-237 TGGRSQAPSARLP
+237 GGRRPAQSARLP
-250 LSNPAVAALLR
+250 LSHPALAEWLR

-283 GGDLGRLGITLQP
+283 GGDLSRLGITLQP
-296 LAKPDQQQGLRFLA
+296 LVKPEQQQGLRFLP
-310 QLSQPAGALV
+310 QLSQSTGALV

-332 LPLGALRRQ
+332 LPLGALRHQ

-355 AWGTSGDLEF
+355 AWGSSGDLQF
-365 GRLRLNLSLQV
+365 GRLRLNQTLQV
-376 VNGRSWG
+376 NNGRRWS
-383 LTALNSG
+383 LMALNSG

-403 GPRYRALSGEEEA
+403 GPRYRALSGQEEA
-416 LLIRGGRVETTFGQN
+416 LLIRGGRVETTFDQPS
-431 QLQRGVAIPQDAEL
+431 LQRGIAIPKDAAL

-451 TPLPA
+451 SPLPA
-456 GPGDRIQV
+456 RPGDQIRV
-464 TSRSRSSLAQQP
+464 RSRSSSPLAQHP

-484 LMQDGKVV
+484 LMQSGRVV

-499 FSPGFMSLAAPRTVV
+499 FSPAFMSLAAPRTVV
-514 AQGKD
+514 AQGPS
-519 GQWLMTLRGA
+519 GQWLMTLRGV
-529 SGSGPTLVETA
+529 SGSDPTLVETA

-557 SSTTLVVAGRTVMNG
+557 SSTTLVVGGQTVMNG

>member
-1 MGLQLRALQKPSRE
+1 
-15 TILGRRLSAKASMLA
+15 MLA

-35 PPPPELRPAPNQS
+35 APPPELRTAPRQS
-48 GDEVLIGRER
+48 GDEVLIGRDR
-58 SKAAWLR
+58 SKAVWLWK
-65 RRSGT
+65 GNKT
-70 GREELWLPLE
+70 APEELWLPLE
-80 VLESRLG
+80 LLESRLG

-100 WFGRTVSLASLT
+100 WFGRTVSLASIA

-123 VSDWLAET
+123 VSDWLAAT
-131 GVSSEVNGD
+131 GVRSNVRGK
-140 TLELQLQPP
+140 TLALHLPPP
-149 TVNNLRRGRGST
+149 TVNKLRRGKGST

-176 RLNGDLLLELKVSQT
+176 RLNGDLLLELKVSRS
-191 QQRQLKAWGLA
+191 QQRQLQAWGLA
-202 PQQRHHGGLVLKG
+202 PQQNRHGSLVLKG

-226 SPWRVVLDGVP
+226 SPWRVVLDGVQV
-237 TGGRSQAPSARLP
+237 GGRRPAQSARLP
-250 LSNPAVAALLR
+250 LSNPAVAKLLR

-296 LAKPDQQQGLRFLA
+296 LVKPEQQKGLRFLP
-310 QLSQPAGALV
+310 QLSQPAGALI

-341 GVWLSGP
+341 GEWLSGP

-355 AWGTSGDLEF
+355 AWRASGDLAF
-365 GRLRLNLSLQV
+365 GRLRLNQTLQV
-376 VNGRSWG
+376 NNGQRWSVK
-383 LTALNSG
+383 ALNSG

-416 LLIRGGRVETTFGQN
+416 LLVRGGRVEATFDQPS
-431 QLQRGVAIPQDAEL
+431 LKRGIAIPEDTQL
-445 VVARGR
+445 VVTRGG

-456 GPGDRIQV
+456 RPGDQIQV
-464 TSRSRSSLAQQP
+464 TTRSSSSLGQHP

-484 LMQDGKVV
+484 LMQAGQVV
-492 LNGRQEG
+492 LNGGQEG
-499 FSPGFMSLAAPRTVV
+499 FSPGFMRLAAPRTVV
-514 AQGKD
+514 AQGPS

-529 SGSGPTLVETA
+529 SGSDPTLVETA
-540 LAAQQLGLR
+540 LAAKQLGLH

-557 SSTTLVVAGRTVMNG
+557 SSTTLVVAGQTVMNG
-572 RSSTPRVHNGL
+572 RGITPRVHNGL

>member
-1 MGLQLRALQKPSRE
+1 
-15 TILGRRLSAKASMLA
+15 MLA

-35 PPPPELRPAPNQS
+35 APPPELRPAPNQS
-48 GDEVLIGRER
+48 GEVMQIGQER
-58 SKAAWLR
+58 SKAVWLWR
-65 RRSGT
+65 GSDAAP
-70 GREELWLPLE
+70 EELWLPLE

-100 WFGRTVSLASLT
+100 WFGRTVPLTSMT

-123 VSDWLAET
+123 VSDWLAAT
-131 GVSSEVNGD
+131 GVSSQVRGT
-140 TLELQLQPP
+140 TLELRLPPP
-149 TVNNLRRGRGST
+149 TVNNLRRGKGST

-169 NGPALVQ
+169 TGPALVQ
-176 RLNGDLLLELKVSQT
+176 RLNGDLLLELKMSRT
-191 QQRQLKAWGLA
+191 QRRQLKAWGLT
-202 PQQRHHGGLVLKG
+202 PEQHRHGGLVLKG

-226 SPWRVVLDGVP
+226 SPWRVVLDGVQV
-237 TGGRSQAPSARLP
+237 GGRRPAQSARLP
-250 LSNPAVAALLR
+250 LSDPAVAQMLR
-261 RGFVLEQRTIK
+261 RGFVLERRTIK

-283 GGDLGRLGITLQP
+283 GGDLSRLGITLQP
-296 LAKPDQQQGLRFLA
+296 LVKAEQQQGLRFLP

-332 LPLGALRRQ
+332 LPLGALRHQ

-355 AWGTSGDLEF
+355 AWGASGDLQF
-365 GRLRLNLSLQV
+365 GRLRLNQTLQV
-376 VNGRSWG
+376 NNGRRWS
-383 LTALNSG
+383 LMALNSG

-403 GPRYRALSGEEEA
+403 GARYRALSGEEEA
-416 LLIRGGRVETTFGQN
+416 LLIRGGRVETTFDQHS
-431 QLQRGVAIPQDAEL
+431 LQRGIAIPKDAAL
-445 VVARGR
+445 VIARGR

-456 GPGDRIQV
+456 RPGDRIEV
-464 TSRSRSSLAQQP
+464 KARSSSPLAQHP

-484 LMQDGKVV
+484 LMQNGQVV

-514 AQGKD
+514 AQGPS

-529 SGSGPTLVETA
+529 AGGDPTLVETA
-540 LAAQQLGLR
+540 LVAQQLGLR

-572 RSSTPRVHNGL
+572 RGSTPRVHNGL

>member
-1 MGLQLRALQKPSRE
+1 
-15 TILGRRLSAKASMLA
+15 MLA
-30 FAPLP
+30 FAPLSAP
-35 PPPPELRPAPNQS
+35 PPAPPPELRAVPIQR
-48 GDEVLIGRER
+48 GEEILIGRER
-58 SKAAWLR
+58 SKAVWLWR
-65 RRSGT
+65 GSNT
-70 GREELWLPLE
+70 ATEELWLPLE
-80 VLESRLG
+80 ILESRLG
-87 FRRVSR
+87 FRRVARSK
-93 LDGEALE
+93 GEALE
-100 WFGRTVSLASLT
+100 WFGRTVALASLA

-123 VSDWLAET
+123 VSDWLTEI
-131 GVSSEVNGD
+131 GVTTDVNGN
-140 TLELQLQPP
+140 TLTLRLPTP
-149 TVNNLRRGRGST
+149 TVNNLRRGAGSS

-176 RLNGDLLLELKVSQT
+176 QLNGDLLLELKVSPSQK
-191 QQRQLKAWGLA
+191 RQLKAWGLA
-202 PQQRHHGGLVLKG
+202 PQQRRDGGLVLQG
-215 QATKLRSLSLA
+215 QATKLRSLSLS
-226 SPWRVVLDGVP
+226 SPWRLVLDGVRV
-237 TGGRSQAPSARLP
+237 GGRRQPPSARLP
-250 LSNPAVAALLR
+250 LSNPTVAALLR

-283 GGDLGRLGITLQP
+283 GGDLSGLGMTLKP
-296 LAKPDQQQGLRFLA
+296 LAKTEQQQGLRFLP

-332 LPLGALRRQ
+332 LPLGALKRQ

-355 AWGTSGDLEF
+355 AWGSSGELQF
-365 GRLRLNLSLQV
+365 GRLRLDQTLQV
-376 VNGRSWG
+376 NNGRRWDIN
-383 LTALNSG
+383 TINSG

-416 LLIRGGRVETTFGQN
+416 LLIRGGRVEETFDQTN
-431 QLQRGVAIPQDAEL
+431 LQRGISIPQDAEL

-456 GPGDRIQV
+456 RPGDQILV
-464 TSRSRSSLAQQP
+464 KSRSSSSLAQHP

-484 LMQDGKVV
+484 LIKNGRVV

-514 AQGKD
+514 AQGQS

-529 SGSGPTLVETA
+529 SGSDPTLVETA

-557 SSTTLVVAGRTVMNG
+557 SSTTLVVAGQTVMNG
-572 RSSTPRVHNGL
+572 RGSTPRVHNGL

>member
-1 MGLQLRALQKPSRE
+1 
-15 TILGRRLSAKASMLA
+15 MLA
-30 FAPLP
+30 YLPLP
-35 PPPPELRPAPNQS
+35 APPPELRPVANQS
-48 GDEVLIGRER
+48 GEEVLIGRER
-58 SKAAWLR
+58 SKAVWLLR
-65 RRSGT
+65 GSDAEP
-70 GREELWLPLE
+70 EELWLPLE
-80 VLESRLG
+80 VLESLLG

-100 WFGRTVSLASLT
+100 WFGRTVSLNTLATS
-112 TRSLGDEVGLE
+112 SLGDEVGLE
-123 VSDWLAET
+123 VSDWLAAT
-131 GVSSEVNGD
+131 GVSSQVTGN
-140 TLELQLQPP
+140 TLELRLPPP
-149 TVNNLRRGRGST
+149 TVNNMRRGKGST

-176 RLNGDLLLELKVSQT
+176 RLNGDLLLELKVSRT

-202 PQQRHHGGLVLKG
+202 PQQHCDGGLVLQG

-226 SPWRVVLDGVP
+226 SPWRVVLDGLQ
-237 TGGRSQAPSARLP
+237 GRGRLPAQSARLP
-250 LSNPAVAALLR
+250 LSHPALAEWLR

-283 GGDLGRLGITLQP
+283 GGDLSRLGITLQP
-296 LAKPDQQQGLRFLA
+296 LVKPEQQQGLRFLP
-310 QLSQPAGALV
+310 QLSKSTGALV

-332 LPLGALRRQ
+332 LPLGALRHQ

-355 AWGTSGDLEF
+355 AWGSSGDLQF
-365 GRLRLNLSLQV
+365 GRLRLNQTLQV
-376 VNGRSWG
+376 NNGRRWS
-383 LTALNSG
+383 LMTLNSG

-403 GPRYRALSGEEEA
+403 GPRYRALSGQEEA
-416 LLIRGGRVETTFGQN
+416 LLIRGGRVETTFDQPS
-431 QLQRGVAIPQDAEL
+431 LQRGIAIPKDAAL

-451 TPLPA
+451 SPLPA
-456 GPGDRIQV
+456 QPGDQIRV
-464 TSRSRSSLAQQP
+464 RSRSSSPLAQHP

-484 LMQDGKVV
+484 LMQSGRVV

-499 FSPGFMSLAAPRTVV
+499 FSPAFMSLAAPRTVV
-514 AQGKD
+514 AQGPS
-519 GQWLMTLRGA
+519 GQWLMTLRGV
-529 SGSGPTLVETA
+529 SGSDPTLVETA

-557 SSTTLVVAGRTVMNG
+557 SSTTLVVGGQTVMNG

-583 GLIPL
+583 GLTPL

>member
-1 MGLQLRALQKPSRE
+1 
-15 TILGRRLSAKASMLA
+15 MLA

-35 PPPPELRPAPNQS
+35 PPPPEVRPVPSQN
-48 GDEVLIGRER
+48 GDAVLIGRER
-58 SKAAWLR
+58 SKAVWLR
-65 RRSGT
+65 RSSDT
-70 GREELWLPLE
+70 AEEELWLPLE

-100 WFGRTVSLASLT
+100 WFGRTVSLTALA

-123 VSDWLAET
+123 VSDWLAAI
-131 GVSSEVNGD
+131 GVSSQVRGN
-140 TLELQLQPP
+140 TLELRLPPP
-149 TVNNLRRGRGST
+149 TVNNLRRGKGSM

-176 RLNGDLLLELKVSQT
+176 RLNGDLLLELKVSRA

-202 PQQRHHGGLVLKG
+202 PRQHHDGGLVLQG

-226 SPWRVVLDGVP
+226 SPWRVVLDGVQ
-237 TGGRSQAPSARLP
+237 TGGRHPLPSARLP
-250 LSNPAVAALLR
+250 LSNPAVAAWLR
-261 RGFVLEQRTIK
+261 RGLVLEQRTIK

-296 LAKPDQQQGLRFLA
+296 LAKTEQQQGLRFLT

-332 LPLGALRRQ
+332 LPLGALRHQ
-341 GVWLSGP
+341 EVWLSGP

-355 AWGTSGDLEF
+355 AWGASGELQF
-365 GRLRLNLSLQV
+365 GRLRLNQSLQV
-376 VNGRSWG
+376 NNGRRWEIK
-383 LTALNSG
+383 ALNSG

-416 LLIRGGRVETTFGQN
+416 LLVRDGRVEATFDQSS
-431 QLQRGVAIPQDAEL
+431 LQRGITIPKDAEL

-456 GPGDRIQV
+456 RPGDQV
-464 TSRSRSSLAQQP
+464 QVATRSRSPLAQQP

-484 LMQDGKVV
+484 LMQNGQVV

-499 FSPGFMSLAAPRTVV
+499 FSKGFMSLAAPRTVV
-514 AQGKD
+514 AQGPS
-519 GQWLMTLRGA
+519 GQWLMTLRG
-529 SGSGPTLVETA
+529 SGGSDPTLVETA

-572 RSSTPRVHNGL
+572 RGSTPRVHNGL

>member
-1 MGLQLRALQKPSRE
+1 
-15 TILGRRLSAKASMLA
+15 MLA

-35 PPPPELRPAPNQS
+35 APPPELRTAPKQS

-58 SKAAWLR
+58 SKAVWLWK
-65 RRSGT
+65 GNNT
-70 GREELWLPLE
+70 ATEELWLPLE
-80 VLESRLG
+80 LLESRLG

-93 LDGEALE
+93 LDGEAVE
-100 WFGRTVSLASLT
+100 WFGRTVSLASIT

-123 VSDWLAET
+123 VSEWLAEI
-131 GVSSEVNGD
+131 GVSSEVKGN
-140 TLELQLQPP
+140 TLALHLPPP
-149 TVNNLRRGRGST
+149 TVNNLRRGKGST

-176 RLNGDLLLELKVSQT
+176 RLNGDLRLELKVSRT
-191 QQRQLKAWGLA
+191 QQRQLKALGLA
-202 PQQRHHGGLVLKG
+202 PQQHRGGGLVLKG
-215 QATKLRSLSLA
+215 QATKLQSLSLA
-226 SPWRVVLDGVP
+226 SPWRVVLDGVQ
-237 TGGRSQAPSARLP
+237 TGGRRPAQSARLP
-250 LSNPAVAALLR
+250 LSNPAVAEWLR
-261 RGFVLEQRTIK
+261 RGFVLEQRTVT

-283 GGDLGRLGITLQP
+283 GGNLSRLGISLQP
-296 LAKPDQQQGLRFLA
+296 LVKPDQQQGLRFLA

-320 AVNGGFFNRINQ
+320 AVNGGFFNRISQ
-332 LPLGALRRQ
+332 LPLGALRHQ

-355 AWGTSGDLEF
+355 AWGASGDLQF
-365 GRLRLNLSLQV
+365 GRLRLDQTLQV
-376 VNGRSWG
+376 NNGRRWS

-390 YVQKGLSLYTPAW
+390 YVQKGLSRYTSAW

-416 LLIRGGRVETTFGQN
+416 LLIRDGRVEATFDQPS
-431 QLQRGVAIPQDAEL
+431 LKRGIAIPKDAQL

-456 GPGDRIQV
+456 RPGDQIVV
-464 TSRSRSSLAQQP
+464 TTRSSSPLAQRP
-476 NVLGGGPL
+476 NVVGGGPL
-484 LMQDGKVV
+484 LMQDGQVV
-492 LNGRQEG
+492 LQGRQEG

-514 AQGKD
+514 AQGQS

-529 SGSGPTLVETA
+529 SGSDPTLVETA

-549 DALNMDGG
+549 DALNLDGG
-557 SSTTLVVAGRTVMNG
+557 SSTTLVVAGQTVMNG
-572 RSSTPRVHNGL
+572 RGSSPRVHNGL